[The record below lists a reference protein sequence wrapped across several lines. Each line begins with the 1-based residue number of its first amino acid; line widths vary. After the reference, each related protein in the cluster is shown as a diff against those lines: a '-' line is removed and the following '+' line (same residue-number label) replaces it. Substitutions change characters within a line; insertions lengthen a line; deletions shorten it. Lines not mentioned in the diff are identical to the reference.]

1 MKVSELTE
9 RLREFDQESEV
20 FVQYERSGFAC
31 PVWIGIMDTACLFE
45 EEKDFKLVISPWEP
59 QDYLKP
65 ENGEQ
70 RA

>member
-1 MKVSELTE
+1 MKVSELIE

-20 FVQYERSGFAC
+20 FVQYERSGFAR
-31 PVWIGIMDTACLFE
+31 PVWIGIMDTASLFE

-59 QDYLKP
+59 QDHFKP
-65 ENGEQ
+65 GNSEQ